1 MPDACDRMVD
11 LQLEVAEV
19 FTARRLALLAMAV
32 RPDSADCVRCGEPID
47 AARLEALPS
56 ACRCIYCQKISERLG
71 G

>member
-19 FTARRLALLAMAV
+19 FTAKRLALLALAV
-32 RPDSADCVRCGEPID
+32 RTDSADCIRCGDPID
-47 AARLEALPS
+47 ADRLKALPS
-56 ACRCIYCQKISERLG
+56 ACRCIYCQIISERLG